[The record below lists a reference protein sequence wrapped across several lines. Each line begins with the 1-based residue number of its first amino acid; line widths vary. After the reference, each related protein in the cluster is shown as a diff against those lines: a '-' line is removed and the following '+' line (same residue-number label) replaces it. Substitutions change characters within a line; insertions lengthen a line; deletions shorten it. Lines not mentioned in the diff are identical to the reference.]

1 MKILVING
9 APRENGYTKDL
20 LELFNSGAVA
30 AGGLVEQIDLRNYDV
45 RPCTGC
51 FHCWDPSRAGK
62 CSQSDDMAMLTEK
75 FLDSDV
81 LVLATP
87 VYYYSF
93 SALIKAFL
101 ERLLPTSLPIITQ
114 GGEIGLERNTE
125 RYPDRGPDR
134 AALIAVGAHRNPKIM
149 DGLVKTF
156 ELICDGIYAKPVG
169 KLLRTESF
177 FLDFDA
183 GKPITGRKVR
193 MAFERAGAEL
203 VREGWI
209 EAQTESDASL
219 PFTRDLETFRRNSG
233 TYWKIA
239 REIGAGGNDREQLRA
254 AVSRDLRIL
263 AHELAACYDPVA
275 AGDLEA
281 VILFDF
287 RDEDADNWHLTIDK
301 GRCAASEGTHP
312 SPTLT
317 LETTEEILVEIILQR
332 LDARTALARG
342 DLKATGSKSL
352 LGRFQRIFPPPST

>member
-62 CSQSDDMAMLTEK
+62 CSQNDDMAMLTEK
-75 FLDSDV
+75 FLDSDA

-134 AALIAVGAHRNPKIM
+134 AALIAVGAHRNPKTM

-281 VILFDF
+281 VILFDL
-287 RDEDADNWHLTIDK
+287 RDEEADNWHLTIDK

-342 DLKATGSKSL
+342 DMKATGSKSL

>member
-1 MKILVING
+1 MEV
-9 APRENGYTKDL
+9 PE
-20 LELFNSGAVA
+20 
-30 AGGLVEQIDLRNYDV
+30 
-45 RPCTGC
+45 P
-51 FHCWDPSRAGK
+51 HP
-62 CSQSDDMAMLTEK
+62 
-75 FLDSDV
+75 
-81 LVLATP
+81 
-87 VYYYSF
+87 
-93 SALIKAFL
+93 FL

-114 GGEIGLERNTE
+114 GGEIGLERNTK

-134 AALIAVGAHRNPKIM
+134 AALVAVGAHRNPKIM

-193 MAFERAGAEL
+193 MAFESAGAQL
-203 VREGWI
+203 GREGWI
-209 EAQTESDASL
+209 DAQTESDASS
-219 PFTRDLETFRRNSG
+219 PFTRDLETFLRNSG

-239 REIGAGGNDREQLRA
+239 GEIGAGGNDREQLRA
-254 AVSRDLRIL
+254 AVSIDLRIL

-287 RDEDADNWHLTIDK
+287 QGKESDNWHLTINEGK
-301 GRCAASEGTHP
+301 CVARGGTHP

-317 LETTEEILVEIILQR
+317 LETTEKTLVAIILQR
-332 LDARTALARG
+332 LDARTALAHG
-342 DLKATGSKSL
+342 DMKATGSRSL
-352 LGRFQRIFPPPST
+352 LARFPRIFPDRWAALLPSPVCC

>member
-1 MKILVING
+1 MKILIING
-9 APRENGYTKDL
+9 APRKIGYTEDL
-20 LELFNSGAVA
+20 LELFRSGAVA
-30 AGGLVEQIDLRNYDV
+30 AGGSVEQIDLRDYDV

-51 FHCWDPSRAGK
+51 FHCWNPNNDGR
-62 CSQSDDMAMLTEK
+62 CSQSDDMAKLTEK
-75 FLDSDV
+75 FLDSNV
-81 LVLATP
+81 VVLATP

-125 RYPDRGPDR
+125 RYPDRGPDL
-134 AALIAVGAHRNPKIM
+134 AALIAVGAHRNPKTM

-169 KLLRTESF
+169 KLLRSESF

-203 VREGWI
+203 VREGCFSS
-209 EAQTESDASL
+209 QTESDASL

-233 TYWKIA
+233 TYWQIA
-239 REIGAGGNDREQLRA
+239 RELGAPGNDRERLKA
-254 AVSRDLRIL
+254 AVSKDLRIL
-263 AHELAACYDPVA
+263 AHELAACFNPVA

-287 RDEDADNWHLTIDK
+287 QGNDADNWYLTIDE
-301 GRCAASEGTHP
+301 GRCVASGGTHP

-317 LETTEEILVEIILQR
+317 LETTEKILVEIIMQR
-332 LDARTALARG
+332 LDARTALAHG
-342 DLKATGSKSL
+342 DMKATGSSKL